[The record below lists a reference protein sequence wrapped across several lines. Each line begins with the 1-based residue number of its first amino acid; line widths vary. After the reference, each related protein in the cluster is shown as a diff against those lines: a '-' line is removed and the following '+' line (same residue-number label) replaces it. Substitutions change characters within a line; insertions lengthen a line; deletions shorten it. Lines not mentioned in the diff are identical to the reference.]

1 MSNRPYKWQEKEYD
15 HSYDDIMHLTRPKSK
30 SHPPMSM
37 EARAAQFSPY
47 DALQGYS
54 DEIKETARIT
64 DGRVELSV
72 EEQEM
77 LDKKMGLLIDAVASA
92 GKHGKKPTVTILYF
106 VPDKKK
112 DGGSFKE
119 ITGTVR
125 TIDTVNRE
133 ITLFKEKLTDS
144 MKIRMDD
151 VVDMTGDVFGTIEK
165 SIFGDV

>member
-15 HSYDDIMHLTRPKSK
+15 HSYDDIMYLTRPKSK
-30 SHPPMSM
+30 NHPPMPMAS
-37 EARAAQFSPY
+37 RAAIFTPY

-64 DGRVELSV
+64 DGRVELSA

-77 LDKKMGLLIDAVASA
+77 LDKKIGLLIEAVASA
-92 GKHGKKPTVTILYF
+92 GKHGEKPTVTILYF

-133 ITLFKEKLTDS
+133 ITLFKEKRTDS

-151 VVDMTGDVFGTIEK
+151 VVEMAGDVFGAIEK